1 MEFKLARILTYL
13 DEQVNDDIV
22 FLKTA
27 LDKTNTLW
35 IDGSDYDL
43 LCKEFLQMHP
53 EYKKYLLV
61 EAGVPISWQS
71 KLCYTVFVRLEINDS
86 RYVLEEAMSASQTE
100 LSAGQKLKT
109 ARKLKGLSQ
118 AQLSEKAEVA
128 MRSIQ
133 QYENNSRSLNGAAA
147 STVKRIAQVLEVN
160 MEDLID

>member
-22 FLKTA
+22 FFKTA